1 MTPALDLAIIG
12 ATAPD
17 GVAVD
22 IGVRDGRV
30 TSRQPAGTLDPGS
43 AREVVDGDG
52 LNVLPGVVDP
62 HVHFNEPGPRT
73 DWEGWVTGSAA
84 LAAGGVTTALEMPL
98 NAVPPTTT
106 VTAFDAKL
114 AAASAVSRV
123 DFGLWGGIVPGN
135 RDALPE
141 LAQRGV
147 VAFKAFM
154 SSSGTPEFG
163 RADDLTL
170 FEAMTVVAGL
180 PRGRLVAVHAESEPI
195 TQGLAQRARTAG
207 RVAVR
212 DYLASR
218 PAIAETEAI
227 TRAIELATASGC
239 PLHIVHV
246 STGRGVALVAQA
258 RARGVDVT
266 CEVTPHHLLLTEAD
280 AERLGAIAKCAPP
293 LRDGSQCAALWDGLA
308 RGDVAFVAS
317 DHSPCPPGLRD
328 GDAFSAWGGIAGC
341 QSTLELML
349 THGPSA
355 GVGVATLADRLA
367 GASASRFGLPGKGSL
382 AVGADADIVL
392 VSLQE
397 TRVLDREELRY
408 RHALSPYTGRTLSA
422 RVRRTILRGATVYA
436 DGQLVGE
443 PRGRFV

>member
-1 MTPALDLAIIG
+1 
-12 ATAPD
+12 
-17 GVAVD
+17 
-22 IGVRDGRV
+22 
-30 TSRQPAGTLDPGS
+30 
-43 AREVVDGDG
+43 
-52 LNVLPGVVDP
+52 
-62 HVHFNEPGPRT
+62 
-73 DWEGWVTGSAA
+73 
-84 LAAGGVTTALEMPL
+84 
-98 NAVPPTTT
+98 
-106 VTAFDAKL
+106 
-114 AAASAVSRV
+114 
-123 DFGLWGGIVPGN
+123 VPGN

-141 LAQRGV
+141 LSQRGV

-154 SSSGTPEFG
+154 SSSGTAEFG

-170 FEAMTVVAGL
+170 YEAMAVVAGL
-180 PRGRLVAVHAESEPI
+180 PRARLVAVHAESETI
-195 TQGLAQRARTAG
+195 THGLTQRARAAG

-266 CEVTPHHLLLTEAD
+266 CEVSPHHLLLTEAD

-293 LRDGSQCAALWDGLA
+293 LRDRSQCAALWDGLGC
-308 RGDVAFVAS
+308 GDVAFVAS
-317 DHSPCPPGLRD
+317 DHSPCPPALRD

-355 GVGVATLADRLA
+355 GVGVAALADRLS
-367 GASASRFGLPGKGSL
+367 GASASRFALGGKGSL
-382 AVGADADIVL
+382 TVGADADIVL
-392 VSLQE
+392 VHRHE
-397 TRVLDREELRY
+397 TRVLDVEELRY
-408 RHALSPYTGRTLSA
+408 RHALSPYVGRTLSA
-422 RVRRTILRGATVYA
+422 RVRRTILRGATIYA

-443 PRGRFV
+443 PRGRLV

>member
-1 MTPALDLAIIG
+1 VTPALDLAVTG

-17 GVAVD
+17 GVPVD
-22 IGVRDGRV
+22 IGVGDGRV
-30 TSRQPAGTLDPGS
+30 ASLQPAGTLDPGS
-43 AREVVDGDG
+43 AREIVDGHG
-52 LNVLPGVVDP
+52 LCALPGVVDP

-73 DWEGWVTGSAA
+73 DWEGWATGSAA

-98 NAVPPTTT
+98 NAIPPTTT
-106 VTAFDAKL
+106 VTAFEAKL

-154 SSSGTPEFG
+154 SSSGTPDFG

-170 FEAMTVVAGL
+170 YEAMAVVAGL
-180 PRGRLVAVHAESEPI
+180 PRARLVAVHAESETI
-195 TQGLAQRARTAG
+195 THGLAQRARAAG

-227 TRAIELATASGC
+227 TRAIELATASDC

-293 LRDGSQCAALWDGLA
+293 LRDESQCAALWDGLA

-317 DHSPCPPGLRD
+317 DHSPCPPALRT

-341 QSTLELML
+341 QSNLELML

-355 GVGVATLADRLA
+355 GLGVATLADRLA
-367 GASASRFGLPGKGSL
+367 GAAASRFGLSDKGSL
-382 AVGADADIVL
+382 TVGADADIVL
-392 VSLQE
+392 VRRQE
-397 TRVLDREELRY
+397 TRVLDGEELRY
-408 RHALSPYTGRTLSA
+408 RHTQSPYIGRTLSA

-443 PRGRFV
+443 PRGRLV

>member
-1 MTPALDLAIIG
+1 VTSALDLAITG

-17 GVAVD
+17 GVPVD

-30 TSRQPAGTLDPGS
+30 TSVQPAGTLDPGS
-43 AREVVDGDG
+43 VREVIDATG
-52 LNVLPGVVDP
+52 LSVLPGVVDP

-73 DWEGWVTGSAA
+73 DWEGWATGSAA

-98 NAVPPTTT
+98 NANPPTTT
-106 VTAFDAKL
+106 VAAFDAKV

-141 LAQRGV
+141 LAERGV

-154 SSSGTPEFG
+154 SSSGVPDFE

-170 FEAMTVVAGL
+170 YEAMAVVAGL
-180 PRGRLVAVHAESEPI
+180 PRARLVAVHAESDSI
-195 TQGLAQRARTAG
+195 THGLAERARAAG

-258 RARGVDVT
+258 HARGVDVT

-293 LRDGSQCAALWDGLA
+293 LRDRSQCAALWDGLG

-317 DHSPCPPGLRD
+317 DHSPCPPALRD
-328 GDAFSAWGGIAGC
+328 GDAFSAWGGIVGC

-349 THGPSA
+349 THGPPA

-367 GASASRFGLPGKGSL
+367 GAAASRFGLAGKGTL
-382 AVGADADIVL
+382 TVGADADMVL
-392 VSLQE
+392 VDLRG
-397 TRVLDREELRY
+397 TRVLAAQELRY
-408 RHALSPYTGRTLSA
+408 RHPLSPYTGRTLSA
-422 RVRRTILRGATVYA
+422 RVVRTILRGPTVYA
-436 DGQLVGE
+436 DGQIVGE
-443 PRGRFV
+443 PRGRLV